1 MKKGATNKERLYMK
15 LKIFI
20 VMSCLLVLAGEAQ
33 SAERVRIGVSN
44 YNISNLTVGVAHTK
58 DFFKQEGID
67 AEIVRMNPNVAT
79 MALVSGDV
87 DYTTLI
93 GSVIGANLKGAKLK
107 MIACSQDRTPLAFV
121 SKPELKSVKDL
132 KGKTI
137 AVGSYGSTPDIVA
150 RMVVKHFGL
159 DPEADIKV
167 LALGTDAAR
176 LAALKEGVVDVII
189 VAPPVDFEGQKMG
202 FNILSRAGDIFRFPY
217 NGLGTSVKKISENP
231 TEVKKVLRAVIRA
244 NRYIRQNKEGAV
256 QVLVNWTKTKPEFAA
271 AAYDSTAGVFSLD
284 GTIPEDGLRIV
295 IDNFRRSMNISR
307 QVPLAEVSD
316 STLLADVQ
324 RELGIKK

>member
-1 MKKGATNKERLYMK
+1 MTRFNEKSCPMK
-15 LKIFI
+15 LRIFAAI
-20 VMSCLLVLAGEAQ
+20 LASFVHVGGAE
-33 SAERVRIGVSN
+33 SADRVRIGVSN
-44 YNISNLTVGVAHTK
+44 YNLSNLTVGVAQTR

-67 AEIVRMNPNVAT
+67 AEIIRMNPNVAT
-79 MALVSGDV
+79 MALVSADV

-121 SKPELKSVKDL
+121 GKPELKSVKDL
-132 KGKTI
+132 KGRTI

-159 DPEADIKV
+159 DPESDIKV
-167 LALGTDAAR
+167 LALGSDGAR

-202 FNILSRAGDIFRFPY
+202 FNIISRAGDIFRFPY
-217 NGLGTSVKKISENP
+217 NGLGTSTRKIDENP
-231 TEVKKVLRAVIRA
+231 DEVKRVLRAMIKANGFIRK
-244 NRYIRQNKEGAV
+244 NKEGTV
-256 QVLVNWTKTKPEFAA
+256 QVLVNWAKTKPEFAA
-271 AAYDSTAGVFSLD
+271 AAYDSSVGVFSAD

-295 IDNFRRSMNISR
+295 IENFRKSMNITR
-307 QVPLAEVSD
+307 QVALNEVSD
-316 STLLADVQ
+316 TNLLREAQ

>member
-1 MKKGATNKERLYMK
+1 MFLRLLAT
-15 LKIFI
+15 
-20 VMSCLLVLAGEAQ
+20 VLAFTALAGQVDGAD
-33 SAERVRIGVSN
+33 RVRIGVSN
-44 YNISNLTVGVAHTK
+44 YNLSNLTVGVAHTR

-107 MIACSQDRTPLAFV
+107 MIACSQDRTPLALV
-121 SKPELKSVKDL
+121 GKPELKSVKDL

-159 DPEADIKV
+159 DPETDIKV
-167 LALGTDAAR
+167 LALGTDGAR

-202 FNILSRAGDIFRFPY
+202 FNIIIRAGDVFRFPY
-217 NGLGTSVKKISENP
+217 NGLGTSMRKLSENP
-231 TEVKKVLRAVIRA
+231 GEVKRVLRALIKANGFIRK
-244 NRYIRQNKEGAV
+244 NKEGTV
-256 QVLVNWTKTKPEFAA
+256 QVLVNWAKTKPEFAA
-271 AAYDSTAGVFSLD
+271 AAYDSSASVFSLD

-295 IDNFRRSMNISR
+295 IENFRKSMNIAR
-307 QVPLAEVSD
+307 QISLSEVSD
-316 STLLADVQ
+316 SALLFDVQ
-324 RELGIKK
+324 RELGLRK

>member
-1 MKKGATNKERLYMK
+1 MKR
-15 LKIFI
+15 KIFATLI
-20 VMSCLLVLAGEAQ
+20 LLGLLAGRSE
-33 SAERVRIGVSN
+33 SADRVRIGVSN
-44 YNISNLTVGVAHTK
+44 YNISNLTVGVAQTRE
-58 DFFKQEGID
+58 FFKQEGID
-67 AEIVRMNPNVAT
+67 TEIVRMNPNVAT

-121 SKPELKSVKDL
+121 AKPEIKSVKDL

-176 LAALKEGVVDVII
+176 LAALKEGVVDAII

-217 NGLGTSVKKISENP
+217 NGLGTSVKKISESP
-231 TEVKKVLRAVIRA
+231 DEVKRVLRALIRA
-244 NRYIRQNKEGAV
+244 NRYIRQNKEGTV
-256 QVLVNWTKTKPEFAA
+256 QVLVNWAKTKPEFAA
-271 AAYDSTAGVFSLD
+271 AAYDSTARVFSLD

-316 STLLADVQ
+316 STLLMEVQ

>member
-1 MKKGATNKERLYMK
+1 MCLRLLLATLVFVAFARHADGAD
-15 LKIFI
+15 
-20 VMSCLLVLAGEAQ
+20 
-33 SAERVRIGVSN
+33 RVRIGVSN
-44 YNISNLTVGVAHTK
+44 YNLSNLTVGVAQTR

-107 MIACSQDRTPLAFV
+107 MIACSQDRTPLALV
-121 SKPELKSVKDL
+121 GKPELKSVKDL

-137 AVGSYGSTPDIVA
+137 GVGSYGSTPDIVA

-167 LALGTDAAR
+167 LALGSDGAR

-202 FNILSRAGDIFRFPY
+202 FNIIVRAGDVFRFPY
-217 NGLGTSVKKISENP
+217 NGLGTSMKKLSENP
-231 TEVKKVLRAVIRA
+231 GEVKRVLRALIKANGFIR
-244 NRYIRQNKEGAV
+244 RNKEGTV
-256 QVLVNWTKTKPEFAA
+256 QVLVNWAKTKPEFAA
-271 AAYDSTAGVFSLD
+271 AAYDSSASVFSLD
-284 GTIPEDGLRIV
+284 GTIPEDGLRVV
-295 IDNFRRSMNISR
+295 IENFRKSMNIAR
-307 QVPLAEVSD
+307 QVPLTEVSD
-316 STLLADVQ
+316 STYLFEVQ
-324 RELGIKK
+324 RELGLRK